1 MSAQIVLFE
10 ETVGPATPGTG
21 ESAMYFKV
29 DSRVYIKDD
38 AGVEL
43 QLSTSKNAIAMAVA
57 MGVAL

>member
-1 MSAQIVLFE
+1 MSAQIVLLE
-10 ETVGPATPGTG
+10 DVAPATPGSG
-21 ESAMYFKV
+21 ESALYFKT

-57 MGVAL
+57 MGIAL

>member
-10 ETVGPATPGTG
+10 EAAAPATPGTG
-21 ESAMYFKV
+21 ESAMYFKT